1 MVIVTHE
8 SYDSVL
14 VGTGKQKVLSRC
26 MKTASDGTDAT
37 WRGRSFQGAKRY
49 WLPMSAYFFYN
60 NISIIIMIS
69 YINYDQ
75 LLERGRNIPSELVS
89 VRRLT
94 VGPQEPSTNFALML
108 TLYSVCGISWLNV
121 QLVCSLATVNVL
133 RASTSVSSMPL
144 STSWNLR
151 TPSYD
156 TWPPHTSLRHVTV
169 ASRDRR
175 VTWPSRHVTS
185 QPVLVFFWH
194 FFEQTMQF

>member
-69 YINYDQ
+69 YCYVLGSGI
-75 LLERGRNIPSELVS
+75 LWLFKWKT
-89 VRRLT
+89 RL
-94 VGPQEPSTNFALML
+94 
-108 TLYSVCGISWLNV
+108 
-121 QLVCSLATVNVL
+121 
-133 RASTSVSSMPL
+133 
-144 STSWNLR
+144 
-151 TPSYD
+151 
-156 TWPPHTSLRHVTV
+156 
-169 ASRDRR
+169 
-175 VTWPSRHVTS
+175 
-185 QPVLVFFWH
+185 
-194 FFEQTMQF
+194 